1 MQVFLTSRYL
11 AIVTDYAP
19 FGDLADHLDAL
30 HHRGLRKPG
39 VGLHFAQARSVFQQL
54 VLALHF
60 CHSKGI
66 VNRDLKLENLLLSSS
81 QDSSFP
87 NGSQIKLCDFG

>member
-1 MQVFLTSRYL
+1 MTRRYL

-19 FGDLADHLDAL
+19 LGDLADHLDHL
-30 HHRGLRKPG
+30 RQNGLRPPG
-39 VGLHFAQARSVFQQL
+39 IGLPVSQARTVLQQL
-54 VLALHF
+54 MLALHF

-66 VNRDLKLENLLLSSS
+66 ANRDLKLENLLLTDS

-87 NGSQIKLCDFG
+87 EGSCIKLCDFG